1 MTAEQ
6 LKLADVNGDGVVNSD
21 DQVPV
26 SYQDYPRL
34 MYGFGGEFRWKKLTL
49 GVRFSG
55 IGNTDYYKIWTW
67 GSNNVGYIPFYD
79 GKLGNVLTIAANP
92 ANRWIPAD
100 YDDPSIPASM
110 RENPN
115 AMFPRLSYGSNQ
127 NNAQASTFW
136 KGNRKYLRL
145 DEISL
150 NYNCNCNLLKSIG
163 INSIDLAVVAND
175 LHTWDSV
182 KLFDPELATS
192 NGRAY
197 PIPGRVS
204 FQAIVHF

>member
-1 MTAEQ
+1 M
-6 LKLADVNGDGVVNSD
+6 
-21 DQVPV
+21 
-26 SYQDYPRL
+26 
-34 MYGFGGEFRWKKLTL
+34 
-49 GVRFSG
+49 
-55 IGNTDYYKIWTW
+55 
-67 GSNNVGYIPFYD
+67 GYIPFSD

-150 NYNCNCNLLKSIG
+150 NYNWNCNLLKSIG

>member
-1 MTAEQ
+1 
-6 LKLADVNGDGVVNSD
+6 
-21 DQVPV
+21 
-26 SYQDYPRL
+26 

-204 FQAIVHF
+204 FQGIVHF

>member
-1 MTAEQ
+1 MKGYIALGLFKDQEEINNSPKQ
-6 LKLADVNGDGVVNSD
+6 DFGSYLPGDIKYKDVNGDGVVNSD

-136 KGNRKYLRL
+136 KGNRK
-145 DEISL
+145 
-150 NYNCNCNLLKSIG
+150 
-163 INSIDLAVVAND
+163 
-175 LHTWDSV
+175 
-182 KLFDPELATS
+182 
-192 NGRAY
+192 
-197 PIPGRVS
+197 
-204 FQAIVHF
+204 

>member
-1 MTAEQ
+1 MPC
-6 LKLADVNGDGVVNSD
+6 S
-21 DQVPV
+21 
-26 SYQDYPRL
+26 
-34 MYGFGGEFRWKKLTL
+34 
-49 GVRFSG
+49 
-55 IGNTDYYKIWTW
+55 
-67 GSNNVGYIPFYD
+67 
-79 GKLGNVLTIAANP
+79 
-92 ANRWIPAD
+92 
-100 YDDPSIPASM
+100 
-110 RENPN
+110 
-115 AMFPRLSYGSNQ
+115 RLSYGSNQ

>member
-1 MTAEQ
+1 M
-6 LKLADVNGDGVVNSD
+6 
-21 DQVPV
+21 
-26 SYQDYPRL
+26 
-34 MYGFGGEFRWKKLTL
+34 
-49 GVRFSG
+49 
-55 IGNTDYYKIWTW
+55 
-67 GSNNVGYIPFYD
+67 GYIPFYD

-150 NYNCNCNLLKSIG
+150 NYNWNCNLLKSIG

-182 KLFDPELATS
+182 NYSIRNSPQVMDVLIRF
-192 NGRAY
+192 RAALVF
-197 PIPGRVS
+197 RQLS
-204 FQAIVHF
+204 FLNMIIK